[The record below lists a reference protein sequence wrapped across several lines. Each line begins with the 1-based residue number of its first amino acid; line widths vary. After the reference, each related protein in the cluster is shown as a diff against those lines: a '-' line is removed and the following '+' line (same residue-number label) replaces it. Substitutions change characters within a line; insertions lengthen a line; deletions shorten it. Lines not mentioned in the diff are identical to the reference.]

1 MVEARVRA
9 KRQAHDLEGTR
20 RNAAGREDQVGLRG
34 LIEGRA
40 QLGRGVPR
48 AQVCDDLPTGILD
61 EAAQQDA
68 VRIGN
73 LSALEGLAGALE
85 LRARRDDDD
94 ARAGQNREGA
104 VADRGS
110 GRQGRPV

>member
-1 MVEARVRA
+1 MLGGDEAGHDRQRTRDVHVERRKDRDRVAGQADHRRLAAARAHPRRADALRAARLLSDVVEARVRA

-48 AQVCDDLPTGILD
+48 A
-61 EAAQQDA
+61 
-68 VRIGN
+68 
-73 LSALEGLAGALE
+73 
-85 LRARRDDDD
+85 
-94 ARAGQNREGA
+94 
-104 VADRGS
+104 
-110 GRQGRPV
+110 